1 MRSAALHVCAC
12 TALALAA
19 AGCIATITGGSD
31 DDGDD
36 SGEGDGD
43 GAGDG
48 GGGGGG
54 GGGYGEGIVEI
65 AGEVSTAACFGSP
78 AGEEVANLIDGVQ
91 ESKFLGFSNSVWVRF
106 DAGLPYVLDHYAITS
121 ANDYPERDPRSWILS
136 GSNDATSWTEL
147 DVRIGEVFAGR
158 FERREFTV
166 DTDDFYRFFQLRTEN
181 QQGGVTQLAEL
192 ELHGESPFT
201 GPAEAPP
208 GAPQDLSAAAASR
221 SEIDL
226 SWQDGGGAPASASA
240 LYRIEQSV
248 DGSSFTAVAYA
259 PAGATGATIGGLAPG
274 AERSF
279 RVVAENAAG
288 ASPPSATVSARTQP
302 PLAGTSNS
310 DGSVRYSQGGYT
322 LTLHNKDAGTP
333 AAMMERMI
341 EEFFATY
348 PTMAA
353 AYNPGAASSVR
364 VTFDPAY
371 DGVAYASGSQIVVSS
386 TWARGSPDDVDVVAH
401 EGFHVV
407 QAYDNPDAPGWAVE
421 GLADFARAR
430 YGNLNTGAC
439 WSMQRYQSGQ
449 SYTDAYGVTARFLL
463 WIEANV
469 RASIATE
476 LDDALR
482 ARQYSAAFWT
492 GKTGKTV
499 DALWADYAADT
510 AREPVD
516 YR

>member
-1 MRSAALHVCAC
+1 MRSAVLHVCAC

-31 DDGDD
+31 DDGGD

-43 GAGDG
+43 GD

-54 GGGYGEGIVEI
+54 GGGYGEGVVEI

-78 AGEEVANLIDGVQ
+78 AAEGVANLTDGVQ
-91 ESKFLGFSNSVWVRF
+91 ESKFLAFSNSVWIRF

-121 ANDYPERDPRSWILS
+121 ANDFPERDPRSWILS
-136 GSNDATSWTEL
+136 GSNDGTSWTEL
-147 DVRIGEVFAGR
+147 DVRIGEVYAGR
-158 FERREFTV
+158 FERREFAV

-181 QQGGVTQLAEL
+181 EQGGVTQVAEL

-201 GPAEAPP
+201 APADDPP
-208 GAPQDLSAAAASR
+208 AAPQSLSAAAASR
-221 SEIDL
+221 TEIDL
-226 SWQDGGGAPASASA
+226 GWEDGGGAA
-240 LYRIEQSV
+240 LYRIEQST

-259 PAGATGATIGGLAPG
+259 PAGATGATIAGLPPG
-274 AERSF
+274 AERTF
-279 RVVAENAAG
+279 RVVAENQAG
-288 ASPPSATVSARTQP
+288 VSSPSAAASASTQA
-302 PLAGTSNS
+302 PLAGSNNS
-310 DGSVRYSQGGYT
+310 DGSVRYSEGGYT

-333 AAMMERMI
+333 AVMMERMI

-353 AYNPGAASSVR
+353 AYNPGAATSVR
-364 VTFDPAY
+364 LTFDPAY

-386 TWARGSPDDVDVVAH
+386 NWARGAPEDVDVVAH

-407 QAYDNPDAPGWAVE
+407 QAYDTPDAPGWAVE

-430 YGNLNTGAC
+430 YGNLNSGAC

-449 SYTDAYGVTARFLL
+449 NYTDAYGVTARFLL
-463 WIEANV
+463 WIETNV

-482 ARQYSAAFWT
+482 SEQYSAAFWT
-492 GKTGKTV
+492 SKTGKTV